1 MTKEAQKDV
10 QKQAVLAEL
19 RRARANLLAAI
30 EGLSPNDML
39 RPGVVGFWSVK
50 DILAHLTVWE
60 SELITA
66 LSRLDRPSLVPH
78 IVQID
83 DVDAFNEEQ
92 YHINA
97 PRPLELVL
105 EDFHGVH
112 KHLLRAVEALDE
124 RTLTDVRKFRWLEG
138 EPLTY
143 LIADCAYWHEDE
155 HAEQIRQWRAAQG
168 L

>member
-1 MTKEAQKDV
+1 MQADTRKSA
-10 QKQAVLAEL
+10 QKQAVLEEL

-30 EGLSPNDML
+30 EGLTPNDML
-39 RPGVVGFWSVK
+39 RAGAVGIWSVK
-50 DILAHLTVWE
+50 DVLAHLTVWE
-60 SELITA
+60 SELVTA
-66 LSRLDRPSLVPH
+66 LAHLDRPALVPH
-78 IVQID
+78 IVQIED
-83 DVDAFNEEQ
+83 IDAFNAEQ
-92 YHINA
+92 YRINA
-97 PRPLELVL
+97 PRPLEIVL

-143 LIADCAYWHEDE
+143 LIAECAYWHEDE

>member
-1 MTKEAQKDV
+1 MGRGS
-10 QKQAVLAEL
+10 QKQAVLEEL

-50 DILAHLTVWE
+50 DVLAHLTVWE
-60 SELITA
+60 SELVTA
-66 LSRLDRPSLVPH
+66 LSRLDRPSLVPR

-83 DVDAFNEEQ
+83 DIDAFNAEQ
-92 YHINA
+92 YQINA
-97 PRPLELVL
+97 PRPLQLVL

-124 RTLTDVRKFRWLEG
+124 RTLTDTRKFRWLEG
-138 EPLTY
+138 ESLVY
-143 LIADCAYWHEDE
+143 LIAECAYWHEDE
-155 HAEQIRQWRAAQG
+155 HAEQIRQWRAEQG

>member
-1 MTKEAQKDV
+1 MVRSISQDV
-10 QKQAVLAEL
+10 QKQAVLEQL
-19 RRARANLLAAI
+19 RRSRANLLAAI

-50 DILAHLTVWE
+50 DVLAHLTVWE
-60 SELITA
+60 SELVTA
-66 LSRLDRPSLVPH
+66 LSQLDRPSLVPH
-78 IVQID
+78 IVQIED
-83 DVDAFNEEQ
+83 IDAFNAEQ

-97 PRPLELVL
+97 PRPLERVL

-143 LIADCAYWHEDE
+143 LIADCAHWHEDE
-155 HAEQIRQWRAAQG
+155 HAEQIRQWRAEQG